1 MIKFD
6 ISSLKFNENGLIPA
20 VVQSSSTLEVLM
32 VAWMNKV
39 AIEKTIETNLAT
51 FWSRSRKCLWVKGLT
66 SGNTQKVDKVRF
78 DCDRDCILL
87 LVTPEGPACHT
98 NRRNCFY
105 TELEEGSENIILNP
119 EI

>member
-1 MIKFD
+1 MSFVDEILWNSD
-6 ISSLKFNENGLIPA
+6 GLAPA
-20 VVQSSSTLEVLM
+20 IAQDAKTGVVLM
-32 VAWMNKV
+32 VAWMNK
-39 AIEKTIETNLAT
+39 ISLEKTIESRLAT

-119 EI
+119 ET

>member
-51 FWSRSRKCLWVKGLT
+51 FWSRSRNNLWPKGLT
-66 SGNTQKVDKVRF
+66 SGNTQMVKSLRF

-87 LVTPEGPACHT
+87 LVEPNGPACHT

-105 TELEEGSENIILNP
+105 TELVEGEEHTILNP